1 MHGGQHLLHQ
11 HQVNSLLSNVMC
23 TAGIWHNDIKPE
35 NILLVSC
42 HPDSDLKVA
51 DFGFA
56 RTLQYCQSGE
66 VICGYGTKGY
76 MAPEVEQHEWH
87 SHQAEMYSSGAV
99 LYFMLCGEDHF
110 DFDDG
115 KKPSADLLPILVT
128 AARSRHACGL
138 CSVSICFPCK
148 VMFLV

>member
-1 MHGGQHLLHQ
+1 
-11 HQVNSLLSNVMC
+11 MC

-35 NILLVSC
+35 DILLVSC

-87 SHQAEMYSSGAV
+87 SHQAEMYSIGAV

-115 KKPSADLLPILVT
+115 KKPLQIYYQSLLLLHVLDMRAAYALYQLVSHVKSCSLFQDVSACCALYCLLHQP
-128 AARSRHACGL
+128 
-138 CSVSICFPCK
+138 
-148 VMFLV
+148 